1 MLLFKAFP
9 PFLAVACWVSS
20 ISAANADDAVATGVV
35 FLDTNGSHTRDA
47 DETGLAD
54 VGVSNGRDSLTNT
67 ESRIRYVPTELRTV
81 TGII

>member
-1 MLLFKAFP
+1 MLLFKAVV
-9 PFLAVACWVSS
+9 PFLTVACLVGATST
-20 ISAANADDAVATGVV
+20 ANADDAVATGVV
-35 FLDTNGSHTRDA
+35 FLDPNGSHTRDA